1 MNAPTPSQPQSDTPT
16 TKAGSARSLNQ
27 TIARRQKWL
36 LGTVS
41 AALIATGS
49 WFILGDSMVSQ
60 DDEETQTEQID
71 TTGLVNTDLS
81 QREFVASYSNR
92 LEAIARDQKELREAQ
107 MASPA
112 LQAQIDALSA
122 ENAQMRLNG
131 QQAIDAM
138 GQENAA
144 LRAEIERGLAQ
155 ASQNLPPAPLMGAG
169 FDNAVPTS
177 APATAEPVTPPDQPK
192 IEHMAFSPPQ
202 RSEPSTVA
210 ASGPITQTPDNGRE
224 HHASKDYLP
233 PNSYAPA
240 RVIVGVDAST
250 GVSSQSDPLPVVF
263 RITGPARSAMRGNKL
278 LTTDLTGCLVNGAAR
293 GDLSSEKVYVKLAR
307 MTCAERGGGYAVSE
321 VKGFI
326 SFAGKSGVRGRV
338 VSREG
343 NLVSQAL
350 LAGIIGG
357 FGRGLSANTSGLFD
371 QIANPDGTRKPL
383 SAGDILTGGLG
394 QGGASAAD
402 SVSQYLIERAEQYQP
417 VVEMPTGI
425 EVEIIF
431 LDGVQVRNP

>member
-1 MNAPTPSQPQSDTPT
+1 MNAPTPSQPKSDMPMTN
-16 TKAGSARSLNQ
+16 AGSVRSLNQ

-49 WFILGDSMVSQ
+49 WFILGNSIVAQ

-122 ENAQMRLNG
+122 ENAQMRVNG

-155 ASQNLPPAPLMGAG
+155 ASQNLPPAPLMGTG
-169 FDNAVPTS
+169 FDNAAPTS
-177 APATAEPVTPPDQPK
+177 APAEAEPVAPPVQPK
-192 IEHMAFSPPQ
+192 IEHMAFAPPQ
-202 RSEPSTVA
+202 RSEPSTA
-210 ASGPITQTPDNGRE
+210 ASNGPIAQTPDNGPER
-224 HHASKDYLP
+224 HASKDYLP

-371 QIANPDGTRKPL
+371 QITNPDGTRKSL

-431 LDGVQVRNP
+431 LDGVQIRNP